1 MSLKLGTEQVRYV
14 GLFENITGAMP
25 MDCLIPDDEG
35 ELVFVVKSDDM
46 GKAIGKGGS
55 NVKKFMN
62 STGKSV
68 DVIEFSEDIEGFVKN
83 IYEGVDVKI
92 ENVRRKKTDEDN
104 IAMIKIPSN
113 QRPRAIGR
121 GGRNVRV
128 VKRLLKRHHD
138 IDDVNII

>member
-1 MSLKLGTEQVRYV
+1 MNLKLDTEQIRYV

-25 MDCLIPDDEG
+25 LDCLVPDGDG

-55 NVKKFMN
+55 NVKKFME

-68 DVIEFSEDIEGFVKN
+68 DIIEYSEDIEKFVRN

-92 ENVRRKKTDEDN
+92 EDVYTKKENEEDV
-104 IAMIKIPSN
+104 AMIKIPSK

-121 GGRNVRV
+121 GGRNVRM